1 MTTLATPAAFT
12 DSPATGLRCR
22 ECGNHVPLAPVH
34 VCDQC
39 FAPLEIAYDEDRLRL
54 VTRASIQAG
63 PQTIWRYAGLLP
75 AGQDLATRVDLGAG
89 MTQLRNAPNLARALG
104 MRKLWI
110 KDDSGNPTHSFKDRV
125 VSVALSAARAFGYTT
140 VSCASTGNLANS
152 VAAHATRA
160 GLRSIVFIP
169 SDLEQGKVVQT
180 AVYGQT
186 LVAVEGTYD
195 DVNRLCSEVAEYED
209 WAFVNVNV
217 RPYYAEGSKTLGYEV
232 AEQLGW
238 RLPQQVVIPMAS
250 GSLLTKIDKAFQE
263 WARLGLVEGSPYKV
277 FGAQATG
284 CSPIA
289 TAYENGW
296 DSVRPVKPQTI
307 AKSLAIGNPADG
319 PYALD
324 AVRRTGGAMGHVS
337 DELVVEGIRLL
348 AETEGLFAETAGGVT
363 VATLRQLLAVGK
375 VDPDAET
382 VLYNTG
388 DGLKTIDAVAGLV
401 GPTATIAPSYKAF
414 VASGA
419 GQGTASGAGQ
429 GQPEGSAPPAEP
441 DRHRCGGRGG
451 RNGAARR
458 RTRASA
464 PARARRSAGAP
475 RLAGGTGRA
484 AGRGGQ

>member
-12 DSPATGLRCR
+12 DSPASGLRCR
-22 ECGNHVPLAPVH
+22 ECGNEVPLAPVH

-39 FAPLEIAYDEDRLRL
+39 FAPLEIAYDEDKLRL

-89 MTQLRNAPNLARALG
+89 MTQLRDAPNLARALG

-152 VAAHATRA
+152 VAAHAGRA
-160 GLRSIVFIP
+160 GLKSVVFIP
-169 SDLEQGKVVQT
+169 SDLEQGKIVQT

-195 DVNRLCSEVAEYED
+195 DVNRLCSEVAEYEE

-263 WARLGLVEGSPYKV
+263 WPRLGLVEGSPYKV

-296 DSVRPVKPQTI
+296 DSVKPVKPKTI

-363 VATLRQLLAVGK
+363 VATLRQLLAAGQ

-419 GQGTASGAGQ
+419 GQ
-429 GQPEGSAPPAEP
+429 
-441 DRHRCGGRGG
+441 
-451 RNGAARR
+451 
-458 RTRASA
+458 
-464 PARARRSAGAP
+464 
-475 RLAGGTGRA
+475 
-484 AGRGGQ
+484 